1 MKAYIKNK
9 SKFDYPEEMEK
20 ILDYLNK
27 WGNLNISAKEV
38 EELYREYSEEVWCAG
53 WIEVHDHILPSFADW
68 LSEVEV

>member
-1 MKAYIKNK
+1 MKAYIPNK
-9 SKFDYPEEMEK
+9 SEYDYPEEMEK

-38 EELYREYSEEVWCAG
+38 EGLYREYSEEVWCEG
-53 WIEVHDHILPSFADW
+53 WIEVHDHILPDFAEW